1 MSEKLDLLNI
11 IEVERIRNLIDQHNP
26 ELISIFELIVNMGN
40 DRLNDDKEL
49 QKKFISTK
57 DDDGDDIQVVLE
69 TDSDDDYDEQDSSVG
84 CIS

>member
-69 TDSDDDYDEQDSSVG
+69 TDSDDDYDEG

>member
-11 IEVERIRNLIDQHNP
+11 IEVERIRNLIDRHNP

-69 TDSDDDYDEQDSSVG
+69 TDSDDDYDEQGSSVG

>member
-69 TDSDDDYDEQDSSVG
+69 TDSDDDYDEQGSSVG

>member
-69 TDSDDDYDEQDSSVG
+69 TDSDDDEQGSSVG

>member
-1 MSEKLDLLNI
+1 MSEKLDLPNI

-69 TDSDDDYDEQDSSVG
+69 TDSDDDYDEQGSSVG